1 MKLAIIGFGVVGSGV
16 AELFY
21 KNQSSIERK
30 CGQKLELAYIM
41 NRKGLQGTPY
51 ADKQAESFEQILNDK
66 DVGLVIEVIGGIEP
80 AYTYSKKSLMAGK
93 HVVTSNKELVAT
105 HGAELLQIAKQNNVN
120 YLFEASVGGGIP
132 IIHPLYQCLG
142 AGETTEIAGIL
153 NGTTNII
160 MTRMIADGMSFEEAL
175 ALAQKNGYAEAD
187 PSADIMGHD
196 ACRKI
201 AILASIAFGKHVYPD
216 EIYTEGITEISRND
230 VTSASQA
237 GYAVK
242 LIGRAAKR
250 GKKLDA
256 MVSPA
261 LIPKSSQ
268 LANVSDVF
276 NGILVRSE
284 DTGDVVFYGRG
295 AGKLPTASAVIA
307 DVVDAL
313 KEGGHIDT
321 LGWEDSNHDTVED
334 YRLDKTR
341 VMVRYRDGKSPKS
354 LDGLVPVARIN
365 DEIAVITGEITGEEL
380 LRIRACEGVIS
391 AIRMLEY

>member
-1 MKLAIIGFGVVGSGV
+1 MKFAIIGFGVVGSGV

-21 KNQSSIERK
+21 KNQASIERK

-41 NRKGLQGTPY
+41 NRKGLQDTEY
-51 ADKQAESFEQILNDK
+51 ADKQAESFEQILNDPE
-66 DVGLVIEVIGGIEP
+66 VGLIVEAIGGIEP
-80 AYTYSKKSLMAGK
+80 AYSYAKKSLLAGK

-105 HGAELLQIAKQNNVN
+105 HGVELLRLAKENNVN

-142 AGETTEIAGIL
+142 AGETNEIAGIL
-153 NGTTNII
+153 NGTTNFI
-160 MTRMIADGMSFEEAL
+160 MTRMIADGMSFADAL

-187 PSADIMGHD
+187 PSADVLGHD

-201 AILASIAFGKHVYPD
+201 AILASLVFGKHIYPD
-216 EIYTEGITEISRND
+216 EIHTEGITEITAND
-230 VTSASQA
+230 VTGASQA
-237 GYAVK
+237 GYAIK
-242 LIGRAAKR
+242 LIARAAR
-250 GKKLDA
+250 SGDKLNA

-307 DVVDAL
+307 DMVDAL
-313 KEGGHIDT
+313 KEGGHIDS
-321 LGWEDSNHDTVED
+321 LGWEDSNHDTVQD
-334 YRLDKTR
+334 YRLDRTK
-341 VMVRYRDGKSPKS
+341 VMVRYRSGRMPEQ
-354 LDGLVPVARIN
+354 LQGLVPVAQIN
-365 DEIAVITGEITGEEL
+365 DEIIVITEEMTGEEL
-380 LRIRACEGVIS
+380 LRLRECDGILSVIRV
-391 AIRMLEY
+391 LEY